1 MFNYHSTLNA
11 THPYSSKW
19 YEWPIMK
26 RPIWYFSGEINSHLR
41 EGISAFGNPLIWWM
55 GIPAFLF
62 ILYLIYKKRDRNAIY
77 LTFGYLS
84 QYLPWIFIGRVV
96 FIYHYFP
103 SVPFVTLMIGYSMKK
118 IVDEKPKWKKA
129 MYVYAALVVVLFIMF
144 YPVISGKAVDPSY
157 VQKYLKWFDSW
168 VLIQTW

>member
-1 MFNYHSTLNA
+1 
-11 THPYSSKW
+11 
-19 YEWPIMK
+19 
-26 RPIWYFSGEINSHLR
+26 
-41 EGISAFGNPLIWWM
+41 
-55 GIPAFLF
+55 
-62 ILYLIYKKRDRNAIY
+62 
-77 LTFGYLS
+77 
-84 QYLPWIFIGRVV
+84 
-96 FIYHYFP
+96 
-103 SVPFVTLMIGYSMKK
+103 MKK

>member
-1 MFNYHSTLNA
+1 
-11 THPYSSKW
+11 
-19 YEWPIMK
+19 MK

-118 IVDEKPKWKKA
+118 IGGSVI
-129 MYVYAALVVVLFIMF
+129 YHVLSGYFRKSGRS
-144 YPVISGKAVDPSY
+144 VICSEIPEMV
-157 VQKYLKWFDSW
+157 
-168 VLIQTW
+168 